1 MTSGLIF
8 DVQHYAVHDGP
19 GIRTLVFFKGCP
31 LRCVW
36 CANPESHAN
45 QPELRFASARCQQ
58 HLACLHACAAGA
70 IALGDGALQ
79 IDRSACTHCTDRACI
94 AACPQSALTLVGET
108 ISVDALV
115 ERVAADCDFYANS
128 GGGVSFSGGE
138 PLAQA
143 EFLYAVLERCRRLGL
158 HSAVETCGL
167 ASRRVV
173 EKVAPLVDLWLYD
186 VKLIDPVRHREHTGA
201 DNALVL
207 DNLRWLARRD
217 PARIVVR
224 VPIVPGLTDDDDNLN
239 GIAALLVEL
248 GLDRVELMP
257 YHGLGEDKHAA
268 LGRRVPF
275 SAAPPSLTRLETI
288 AARLG
293 ERGLQCTW

>member
-36 CANPESHAN
+36 CANPESHAA
-45 QPELRFASARCQQ
+45 QLELRFASSRCRQ
-58 HLACLHACAAGA
+58 HLACCHVCTASA
-70 IALGDGALQ
+70 IAYVDNTLQ
-79 IDRSACTHCTDRACI
+79 IDRQACACCVDRACI
-94 AACPQSALTLVGET
+94 EACPTNALSLVGET

-138 PLAQA
+138 PLSQP
-143 EFLYAVLERCRRLGL
+143 EFLHAVLERCRRLGL

-186 VKLIDPVRHREHTGA
+186 VKLIDPMRHRQHTGA

-207 DNLRWLARRD
+207 DNLRWLAQRD
-217 PARIVVR
+217 PARLVVR
-224 VPIVPGLTDDDDNLN
+224 VPVVPGVTDDDDNLG

-248 GLDRVELMP
+248 KLDRVELMP
-257 YHGLGEDKHAA
+257 YHALGEDKHAA
-268 LGRRVPF
+268 LGRNVPF
-275 SAAPPSLTRLETI
+275 SAVPPSLTRLETI